1 MSEKLKSYPNPKF
14 TSLEEERK
22 YWEAH
27 GPLAEG
33 YKGKIQRSRQK
44 RSSFLA
50 VRMTGEELTKL
61 RDIAAKQG
69 LGPSTFARI
78 VLTSAIEHQ
87 GKSSKLVTL
96 DELIEKLPQTVK
108 EKAEEFTKAVAI
120 GDPNRPSL
128 IIMNTDQLNKME
140 ELTRILLGAL
150 LSAAG
155 VQLITSEDKRYE
167 EMREVVKAQT

>member
-1 MSEKLKSYPNPKF
+1 MSEKLKSYPNPNF

-22 YWEAH
+22 YWEVH
-27 GPLAEG
+27 NPLAEG

-50 VRMTGEELTKL
+50 VRLTGEELTRL
-61 RDIAAKQG
+61 RDIAAKQE

-78 VLTSAIEHQ
+78 LLMSAIEHQ
-87 GKSSKLVTL
+87 SKSSKLITL
-96 DELIEKLPQTVK
+96 DELIEKLPQAVK
-108 EKAEEFTKAVAI
+108 EKAKEFTKAVAI
-120 GDPNRPSL
+120 GDPDRPSL
-128 IIMNTDQLNKME
+128 IVMDAGQLNKLE

-155 VQLITSEDKRYE
+155 VQLITPEDKRYE
-167 EMREVVKAQT
+167 EVKEVVKAQA